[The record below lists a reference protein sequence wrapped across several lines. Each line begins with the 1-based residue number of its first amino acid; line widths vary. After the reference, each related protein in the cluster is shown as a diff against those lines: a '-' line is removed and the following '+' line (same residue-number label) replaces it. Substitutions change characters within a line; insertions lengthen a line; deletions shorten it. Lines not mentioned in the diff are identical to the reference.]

1 MQSKRMRPSVIV
13 TANRSKRMFP
23 LALAAP
29 IAITAPCSIGKALTT
44 GGADI
49 YTVPVGFSA
58 TIRSIFICNVAGAVK
73 TVTMDWYDGATSFN
87 ILSTKTVSANS
98 YLNLTDIDLSLA
110 KDNKITGLA
119 EANSSIEVIISVN
132 EYFTPHDA

>member
-1 MQSKRMRPSVIV
+1 MPIS
-13 TANRSKRMFP
+13 
-23 LALAAP
+23 AAKLR
-29 IAITAPCSIGKALTT
+29 SIGKALTT

-49 YTVPVGFSA
+49 YSVPTGFSA
-58 TIRSIFICNVAGAVK
+58 TIRSIFICNIAGADK

-110 KDNKITGLA
+110 KGNKITGLA
-119 EANSSIEVIISVN
+119 EANSSIEVIVSVN
-132 EYFTPHDA
+132 EYYTPHDA